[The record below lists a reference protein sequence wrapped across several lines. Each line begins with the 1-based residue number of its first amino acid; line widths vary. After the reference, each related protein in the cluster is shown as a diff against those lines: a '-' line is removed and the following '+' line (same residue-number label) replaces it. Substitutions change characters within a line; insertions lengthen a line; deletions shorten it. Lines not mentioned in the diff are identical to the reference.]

1 MKNYN
6 WINNPIDYLP
16 MAKVS
21 GVLVPQKNKKHN
33 GNVRWSKP
41 VEPFANQ
48 RDYHGIKY
56 EESQDREKTE
66 ETLGIVPLIACL
78 FIWSAPLTSIDGWG
92 IRLPLPTF
100 EWTEASL
107 LCISFFVWSRQLSFI
122 LNIVVRRTIKVIETL
137 KACCFIW
144 LVSPTSIVGRGI
156 RLIPYI
162 INIIQLYIMLYINII
177 G

>member
-1 MKNYN
+1 MVEDSFC
-6 WINNPIDYLP
+6 NNPQLSFVPIRALL
-16 MAKVS
+16 KKCQT
-21 GVLVPQKNKKHN
+21 VLEIQDR
-33 GNVRWSKP
+33 NVRWSKP

-107 LCISFFVWSRQLSFI
+107 LYISFFAWSRQMSFI
-122 LNIVVRRTIKVIETL
+122 LNIVVRRTFKVIVTL

-144 LVSPTSIVGRGI
+144 LVSPTSIV
-156 RLIPYI
+156 RLC
-162 INIIQLYIMLYINII
+162 QK
-177 G
+177 